1 MFSTTIF
8 VPIPDRNYVVG
19 VPHLSFSMGYYNPM
33 HFTLTDQ
40 IRTKNNC
47 SDRIRPSVLIWS
59 QKQFKKKV
67 ENKDQSSKILCQK
80 IDYDPRNLMVSLV
93 CRKEEI
99 FLMKQLFS
107 RASYPNP
114 MYCSN

>member
-1 MFSTTIF
+1 MFSSTFF
-8 VPIPDRNYVVG
+8 VPIPDRNYVFG
-19 VPHLSFSMGYYNPM
+19 GPHLSFSMRCYNPM
-33 HFTLTDQ
+33 HFTLSDQ

-67 ENKDQSSKILCQK
+67 ENKDESSQILCQE
-80 IDYDPRNLMVSLV
+80 IDYDPRNPMVPLV

-99 FLMKQLFS
+99 FLMKQLFFS
-107 RASYPNP
+107 KVLSKP
-114 MYCSN
+114 MY